1 MLRVARQPA
10 YIYYM
15 RAFVPTL
22 VKVAALLLAGWLLGS
37 CCHRHEDQATADRTV
52 LMYMSANNDLY
63 YDALRDIRSVL
74 SSCDRSVLGKKG
86 QLLVFFSGPTDR
98 SPGGQRLLRIN
109 PSKDLKKQLADTVL
123 LNAYSFDNPLD
134 PAAMQQVMD
143 DAVRLAPASHYGLIM
158 WSHSTGWLPKNLEM
172 TTGDARRAFRADEL
186 RTKWFGAEP
195 KKSNGNEFNHMDF
208 SELAEVMEPYGW
220 EFLIGDACL
229 CSSVELGYEL
239 RHAAG
244 YLVGSPT
251 EVLTEGFPYK
261 RILPLLYSK
270 NSPLEISQ
278 SVAACFID
286 FFQND
291 YYFNGHLCPY
301 ATIAV
306 TDLSEMEA
314 LAAATQPLMAKMKKD
329 SLSIQGVQVYDGRA
343 NTMFFDFDSFVR
355 ENLADPDSDP
365 DYQRFKTQLQKAVP
379 YSGHT
384 NYFYSTA
391 SGSGRTIRVDD
402 YCGLATYVPRKVSKD
417 ELIGKCNEAWPA
429 TAWAQ
434 AIGY

>member
-1 MLRVARQPA
+1 M
-10 YIYYM
+10 
-15 RAFVPTL
+15 
-22 VKVAALLLAGWLLGS
+22 VKVATLLLAGWLLGS
-37 CCHRHEDQATADRTV
+37 CCHHGEEPATADRTV

-63 YDALRDIRSVL
+63 YDALRDIRNIL
-74 SSCDRSVLGKKG
+74 SSCDRDVLGKG
-86 QLLVFFSGPTDR
+86 QLLVFFSGPTDPKITG
-98 SPGGQRLLRIN
+98 SNPGGQRLWRIK

-123 LNAYSFDNPLD
+123 LQAYNFDNPLEPD
-134 PAAMQQVMD
+134 AMRQVMD
-143 DAVRLAPASHYGLIM
+143 DAVRLAPATHYGLIV

-172 TTGDARRAFRADEL
+172 TTGDARQRAAKTDQL

-208 SELAEVMEPYGW
+208 SELADVMEPYGW

-229 CSSVELGYEL
+229 CSSVELAYDL
-239 RHAAG
+239 RHAVG

-261 RILPLLYSK
+261 RILPLLYGKRSA
-270 NSPLEISQ
+270 LEVSQ

-286 FFQND
+286 FFEND
-291 YYFNGHLCPY
+291 YYFNGRPCPY

-314 LAAATQPLMAKMKKD
+314 LASATRPLMAKMNKN
-329 SLSIQGVQVYDGRA
+329 SLSVQDVQVYDGRA

-355 ENLADPDSDP
+355 ENLDSPDDDP
-365 DYQRFKTQLQKAVP
+365 DYRLFKAQLQKTVP

-384 NYFYSTA
+384 EAFYSTA
-391 SGSGRTIRVDD
+391 SGSGRVIRVND
-402 YCGLATYVPRKVSKD
+402 YCGLATYVPRQGVKD
-417 ELIGKCNEAWPA
+417 ELIGQCNQAWPA

-434 AIGY
+434 AIGF